1 MRIIDRIQAVIS
13 EYIVQKGYEATG
25 WIVEIPK
32 DKKIADYA
40 TNISFKL
47 SATLKLSPMIIADQ
61 ITPEIVKIFEEKMSG
76 AFEIFALRGFINFKL
91 KSNYCFEY
99 IGNDGFS
106 LKLVESNKKVLLEYV
121 SANPTGPLHI
131 GHGRWA
137 AMGDTLKRIL
147 VHVGYDVDT
156 EFYINDAGNQI
167 ANLLL
172 SIEARR
178 NNLPLPEDGY
188 AGEYVKDLVKEA
200 DPIQAVLL
208 QQTDILRKFKVTFDR
223 WFSEKKELHE
233 NGFVN
238 SAVSV
243 MKEKGLTYEQEG
255 ALFFRSTDFGDDKD
269 RVLIKADGSYTYFA
283 ADIAYHKNKV
293 DRGYNHLINIWGAD
307 HHGYIKRVKAAL
319 FSLFGD
325 KVELEVLLGQLVSLF
340 RNGEEVRMSKR
351 TGEMITLEEVIED
364 IGCDAGR
371 FFLVSKQ
378 ADTALDFDLELAKK
392 QTSDNPVFYVQ
403 YAHARICSILN
414 TSQIKAELDEDIV
427 VEEIEHSLMRY
438 LVHFEDEL
446 MIAVQNREPHRIATY
461 LMELANMFHS
471 FYHQCKVI
479 SDDKKLSANRL
490 AIISAIKKVLATGL
504 DLLGVSA
511 PEKM

>member
-1 MRIIDRIQAVIS
+1 MRIIDRVYTTIE
-13 EYIVQKGYEATG
+13 EYVSVQG
-25 WIVEIPK
+25 WEIAGWQVENPK
-32 DKKIADYA
+32 DKSIADYS
-40 TNISFKL
+40 TNIAFKL
-47 SATLKLSPMIIADQ
+47 AGSLKSSPLALADK
-61 ITPEIVKIFEEKMSG
+61 ITPELSQIFEEKMSG
-76 AFEIFALRGFINFKL
+76 AFEIFSLRGFINFKL
-91 KSNYCFEY
+91 KPLYCFQY
-99 IGNDGFS
+99 LGNSSFS
-106 LKLVESNKKVLLEYV
+106 KNIVKSDEKILLEYV

-137 AMGDTLKRIL
+137 AMGDSLKRIMD
-147 VHVGYDVDT
+147 HVGYNVKT

-178 NNLPLPEDGY
+178 NNTPLPEDGY
-188 AGEYVKDLVKEA
+188 AGEYVKDLVNS
-200 DPIQAVLL
+200 DNPIQTVLL
-208 QQTDILRKFKVTFDR
+208 QQTEVLERFKVFFDG

-233 NGFVN
+233 KGLVN
-238 SAVSV
+238 SALEF
-243 MKEKGLTYEQEG
+243 MKAKGLTYEQEG

-319 FSLFGD
+319 YSLFG
-325 KVELEVLLGQLVSLF
+325 KSAQLEVLLGQLVSLF

-351 TGEMITLEEVIED
+351 TGEMITLEEVIDE
-364 IGCDAGR
+364 IGSDACR
-371 FFLVSKQ
+371 FFLVSKP

-392 QTSDNPVFYVQ
+392 QSSDNPVFYVQ
-403 YAHARICSILN
+403 YAHARISSILN
-414 TSQIKAELDEDIV
+414 SAQVKAAVPELMKL
-427 VEEIEHSLMRY
+427 EEIEYSLIRY

-446 MIAVQNREPHRIATY
+446 MIAVQNREPHRISTY
-461 LMELANMFHS
+461 LIELANMFHS

-479 SDDKKLSANRL
+479 SDDQDTTAYRL
-490 AIISAIKKVLATGL
+490 VIISLVKKVLATGL
-504 DLLGVSA
+504 DLVGVSA